1 MEDKKNIEIN
11 NIQNEILLTGSFY
24 SKPDLYVEYGQYIKS
39 KYDFDDVL
47 TTFFYDNFE
56 LMYKTFSQT
65 FNETNVN
72 TFMSQNTERLK
83 MYRLYGGYTI
93 IQQWIKL
100 ANTDDFKNYFD
111 IVKKYSLLREYNR
124 KGFDVNKII
133 KHPKFNLFK
142 AEDICKLIRAKADKI
157 STVILNNNESII
169 LNNNVENSI
178 IKWLIKPQ
186 MGLPLPWKIVNEMFR
201 GCRLGKMVC
210 LGFLSNE
217 GKTRMISML
226 IAYISLIKKEKSV
239 LLANE
244 MDEEDLRSC
253 LITTV
258 LNNSEFKELHKINI
272 YKPEKE
278 IVLGQYRNDKGEFIQ
293 RIKNDKGEFIES
305 EEEYVQRIIKES
317 KEFNLVQEVAKWIDD
332 EKQKSIFFKDVSSDY
347 SDKTLEFEFRKH
359 NIVHGIKYMF
369 YDTLKGYHID
379 DWQTIKQT
387 TTKIKELMNQIKC
400 FNFSNIQL
408 TDDSVFTDVFNF
420 SSSNIANAKQLKHV
434 LDHLILGKRLNKDD
448 YIKYEYIPEQYWG
461 KVVSQKLD
469 VKKTY
474 YAWKIDK
481 NRGGN
486 KDKIPLLEV
495 DLNLNTWQ
503 EVGYLI
509 KSGKWKG

>member
-1 MEDKKNIEIN
+1 MEEKEIEIN
-11 NIQNEILLTGSFY
+11 NIQNEILLIGSFY

-39 KYDFDDVL
+39 KYDFDDNV
-47 TTFFYDNFE
+47 TKFFYDNFE
-56 LMYKTFSQT
+56 LMYKTFSQN
-65 FNETNVN
+65 FNETQIN
-72 TFMSQNTERLK
+72 TFMSQSKERLK
-83 MYRLYGGYTI
+83 LYRLYGGYKI
-93 IQQWIKL
+93 IKEWIQL
-100 ANTDDFKNYFD
+100 TDVDSFKNYFD
-111 IVKKYSLLREYNR
+111 IVKKYSLLREYHR
-124 KGFDVNKII
+124 RGFDVNKII

-142 AEDICKLIRAKADKI
+142 AEDICKMIRAKADKI

-169 LNNNVENSI
+169 LNSEIQNSLT
-178 IKWLIKPQ
+178 KWLIKPQ
-186 MGLPLPWKIVNEMFR
+186 MGLPLPWGLVNEMFR

-217 GKTRMISML
+217 GKTRVLIKL
-226 IAYISLIKKEKSV
+226 IAYISLVKKEKTL

-258 LNNSEFKELHKINI
+258 LNNPEFKELHGIDI

-278 IVLGQYRNDKGEFIQ
+278 VVLGQYRNDKGDFIE
-293 RIKNDKGEFIES
+293 RMRDDKGNFIEL
-305 EEEYVQRIIKES
+305 EEEYIQRVAKES
-317 KEFNLVQEVAKWIDD
+317 KEFNLVQEVAKWVDD
-332 EKQKSIFFKDVSSDY
+332 EKQKSIFFKDVSNDY

-359 NIVHGIKYMF
+359 NIVHGIKYTF
-369 YDTLKGYHID
+369 YDTLKGYRID

-408 TDDSVFTDVFNF
+408 TDDSVFTDIFNF

-434 LDHLILGKRLNKDD
+434 LDHLILGKRLSKED
-448 YIKYEYIPEQYWG
+448 YFKYEYIPENFWG
-461 KVVSQKLD
+461 DPTPQKLD
-469 VKKTY
+469 VNKTY

-481 NRGGN
+481 NRGGS

-495 DLNLNTWQ
+495 NLDLNTWK
-503 EVGYLI
+503 EVGYII